1 MTRVASLVFIAW
13 CALGALTLSG
23 IGCSSADAIKN
34 NFTCHDVCQRYAD
47 CFNANYDVSGC
58 EDRCKNTADDSNTKQ
73 GLLDDCHA
81 CIGDKSC
88 VGDIASCSSTCGN
101 FVP

>member
-73 GLLDDCHA
+73 GMLDDCHD